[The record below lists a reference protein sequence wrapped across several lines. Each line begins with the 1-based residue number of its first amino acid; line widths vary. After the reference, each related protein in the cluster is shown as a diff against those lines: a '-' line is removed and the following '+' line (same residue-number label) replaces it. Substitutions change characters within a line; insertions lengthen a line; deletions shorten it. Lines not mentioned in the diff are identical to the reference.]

1 MWRSTTPCSYI
12 FLNLLHFLYQFR
24 YRKYSDLKMENFR
37 SDPEKSLLRYI
48 KSLVTKYQ
56 IWHPWAMAILR
67 FFSFWIK
74 TFFQIWHS
82 WAIIILWV
90 FFLDNIYVY
99 IYMYVY
105 IYIYSTFLFSVFH
118 FIWFFFLIGS
128 AGPPRLVLL
137 HVAFSL

>member
-1 MWRSTTPCSYI
+1 MWGSTTPCFYI

-37 SDPEKSLLRYI
+37 NDPKKILLRYI

-56 IWHPWAMAILR
+56 IWHPWAMAILL

-82 WAIIILWV
+82 WVIIILWG
-90 FFLDNIYVY
+90 FFLDNIY
-99 IYMYVY
+99 IY
-105 IYIYSTFLFSVFH
+105 IYIFDFFIFSFS
-118 FIWFFFLIGS
+118 FYLIFFWLAAMGHH
-128 AGPPRLVLL
+128 RLVLL
-137 HVAFSL
+137 RVAFSL

>member
-99 IYMYVY
+99 IYIYICMY
-105 IYIYSTFLFSVFH
+105 IYIYIRLFYFQF
-118 FIWFFFLIGS
+118 FILFDFFFDWQRW
-128 AGPPRLVLL
+128 AT
-137 HVAFSL
+137 